1 VKFTLTVELEPT
13 ELSKVLTSVL
23 ERGTVVVGELM
34 NAGAK
39 LPEIQKLI
47 EQVQQAVHTPQPPWK
62 DTMAAAIAAAEA
74 TDKSAERA

>member
-13 ELSKVLTSVL
+13 ELSKVLTAAL

-47 EQVQQAVHTPQPPWK
+47 EQVQQAVHTPQPW
-62 DTMAAAIAAAEA
+62 AERIAAAAEA